1 MKNISTFLRLSG
13 MVLSLLLT
21 ACSASNDASPNLAAD
36 NGQGGSLARFTVLGN
51 TLFVVDNQN
60 LRLFSLANP
69 VAPAPG
75 AVVPLGLGIE
85 TIYPRAPYLFLG
97 TQRGMFI
104 FDATLP
110 EQPRQV
116 AYYQHVASCDP
127 VVVDDRYAYVTLR
140 DGRSC
145 GGGSNQLQV
154 VDLTNLAAPRLAQ
167 TYPMT
172 HPMGLGVDS
181 TLLFVCDQNQLK
193 VFDNRMAPV
202 LPEPEV
208 FPVNVSDVIPHRGLL
223 LAIGPDGLYQYRYR
237 KGQLTALS
245 KLAVSPTR
253 Q

>member
-1 MKNISTFLRLSG
+1 MNYFSSFFRLSG
-13 MVLSLLLT
+13 VLFGLLLT
-21 ACSASNDASPNLAAD
+21 ACSTSNDASPNLAAD

-69 VAPAPG
+69 AAPQPG
-75 AVVPLGLGIE
+75 QVVPLGLGIE

-104 FDATLP
+104 FDATVP
-110 EQPRQV
+110 AQPRQV

-127 VVVDDRYAYVTLR
+127 VVVDERYAYVTLR
-140 DGRSC
+140 DGRTC
-145 GGGSNQLQV
+145 GGGANQLQV
-154 VDLTNLAAPRLAQ
+154 VDLTNLAAPHLAHS
-167 TYPMT
+167 YPMT
-172 HPMGLGVDS
+172 HPMGLGIDS

-193 VFDNRMAPV
+193 VFDTRTTPQ
-202 LPEPEV
+202 LPTPEI

-253 Q
+253 K

>member
-1 MKNISTFLRLSG
+1 MKHIASFFRLG
-13 MVLSLLLT
+13 TILLSLLLT

-51 TLFVVDNQN
+51 TLYVVDNQN

-69 VAPAPG
+69 TAPTPG
-75 AVVPLGLGIE
+75 QVVPLGLGIE

-104 FDATLP
+104 FDASVP
-110 EQPRQV
+110 AQPKQV

-140 DGRSC
+140 DGRTC
-145 GGGSNQLQV
+145 GGGANQLQV

-167 TYPMT
+167 SYPMT

-181 TLLFVCDQNQLK
+181 TLLFVCDKEQLK
-193 VFDNRMAPV
+193 VFDTRAAPI
-202 LPEPEV
+202 LSAPEI
-208 FPVNVSDVIPHRGLL
+208 FRVNVSDVIPHRGLL

-237 KGQLTALS
+237 NNKLTALS

-253 Q
+253 K